1 MEEGVIV
8 WLIKWRCCSCDDA
21 SQLCLDTLDN
31 WHSGQN
37 AGACEMVGWSGKTE
51 PGCVPDQDMTWE

>member
-1 MEEGVIV
+1 V